1 MFYSGIPF
9 IQNRSNMVLDQ
20 IWYHN
25 FGAKLGIFYQ
35 LKGVKKYLTCESYF
49 VSKEKIYLKSKNSH
63 V

>member
-9 IQNRSNMVLDQ
+9 IQNRSNMVH
-20 IWYHN
+20 HN